1 MNLKLRKFLD
11 DVTKSKPVSRHRALV
26 EDRQSEYMHSIF
38 AVDSKVDVDTY
49 TCAVHAFD
57 LIEDPTYLK
66 IANYNIR
73 EAFAG
78 KKFVEF
84 VLDNDLL
91 IELADTSQ
99 GSGVLVMY
107 FKNNKFEHIGIVN
120 EGNQITSKWGR
131 GLLWKHEIWE
141 VPERYG
147 NEKRFY
153 ALPSTCTGLDMFCEY
168 AETRRFHHK
177 LWLTPNSSL
186 VKS

>member
-11 DVTKSKPVSRHRALV
+11 VVTKSKPVSRHRALV
-26 EDRQSEYMHSIF
+26 EDRRSEYMHSIF
-38 AVDSKVDVDTY
+38 AVESKVDVDTY

-66 IANYNIR
+66 IANHNIR

-78 KKFVEF
+78 KKFVKY
-84 VLDNDLL
+84 VLENKLL
-91 IELADTSQ
+91 TALPKTSQ
-99 GSGVLVMY
+99 GLSDLIIY
-107 FKNNKFEHIGIVN
+107 FKNNEFKHIGKVN
-120 EGNQITSKWGR
+120 SGNRIISKWGR
-131 GLLWKHEIWE
+131 GLLWKHDIWE

-177 LWLTPNSSL
+177 LW
-186 VKS
+186 